1 MNKADKIRIM
11 LADAQPVF
19 REGIKSMLTS
29 KEKPYIIREA
39 GNSRELIPALQSFKP
54 DILILDY
61 NPSYFDYGEL
71 HTALSVIPACKVFI
85 FSSLKKKRH
94 VLKVLELN
102 VHCYLTKESGLT
114 DIDKA
119 IDAIL
124 HGEKFFCT
132 FVLDILLADRKPVA
146 KPTTIVTPETT
157 TGLTGRETDI
167 IRRIAS
173 GKANKEIAAEMNL
186 SPHTVHTHRRNIM
199 KKLQLHSAVEVYS
212 FAVRNGI
219 SVV

>member
-29 KEKPYIIREA
+29 GEKPYIIREA
-39 GNSRELIPALQSFKP
+39 GNSRELGPAMKTFRP

-71 HTALSVIPACKVFI
+71 YADLSDIPSCKVFI
-85 FSSLKKKRH
+85 ISSLKKKRH
-94 VLKVLELN
+94 VLKALELN
-102 VHCYLTKESGLT
+102 VHCYLTKETGLE

-119 IDAIL
+119 LHAIL

-132 FVLDILLADRKPVA
+132 FVLDILLEDRKPPPA
-146 KPTTIVTPETT
+146 SPPPSPPEIQI
-157 TGLTGRETDI
+157 LTGRETDI
-167 IRRIAS
+167 VKRIAS

-199 KKLQLHSAVEVYS
+199 KKLQLHSAVEVYG
-212 FAVRNGI
+212 FAVKNGI
-219 SVV
+219 I

>member
-29 KEKPYIIREA
+29 KGKPYIIREA
-39 GNSRELIPALQSFKP
+39 GNSRELGLAMKTFKP

-71 HTALSVIPACKVFI
+71 YADLSDIPSCKVFI
-85 FSSLKKKRH
+85 ISSLKKKRH
-94 VLKVLELN
+94 VLKALELN
-102 VHCYLTKESGLT
+102 VHCYLTKESGLE

-119 IDAIL
+119 LHAIL

-132 FVLDILLADRKPVA
+132 FVLDILLSDRKPPPVIH
-146 KPTTIVTPETT
+146 TIS

-167 IRRIAS
+167 VKRIAS

-199 KKLQLHSAVEVYS
+199 KKLQLHSAVEVYG
-212 FAVRNGI
+212 FAVKNGI
-219 SVV
+219 I